1 MSHKFVK
8 ITCACRVKRC
18 AVCSKCSRCECGHDG
33 LSVETKM
40 ARGRGG
46 KQPSASAKRSSTT
59 KTLDY
64 VEASH
69 SEDDYPPLCSTP
81 LIPTR
86 KKPRN
91 GRTVPSSSSSTGT
104 RSRAPS
110 SATSTRI
117 RVAPSSATSSRGDP
131 RGAILKLTPSM
142 SASKSIQLIRDFF
155 GLSYTATSNFPSEE
169 DRHEAESF
177 DALKKGTRVVLF
189 LVSTLQKM
197 CALIFPQDSEGCMR
211 AVAQYILQ
219 TTGDSAF
226 KTSAMAAQEAL
237 PEKSI
242 QRKVLLA
249 VLCDNM
255 IFPKAKEKLS
265 VGRKAFDTARPHYRC
280 LLSGSEIRSTV

>member
-1 MSHKFVK
+1 MARNGTGHKVVK

-69 SEDDYPPLCSTP
+69 SEDDSPPLCSTP

-110 SATSTRI
+110 SATSTRS
-117 RVAPSSATSSRGDP
+117 RVAPSSATSSRGDT

-211 AVAQYILQ
+211 AVAQNILQ

-226 KTSAMAAQEAL
+226 KTSAMAAQ
-237 PEKSI
+237 
-242 QRKVLLA
+242 
-249 VLCDNM
+249 
-255 IFPKAKEKLS
+255 
-265 VGRKAFDTARPHYRC
+265 
-280 LLSGSEIRSTV
+280 